1 MTNKEIFF
9 KSWDEVIESNSELFP
24 QEAKDYIESLRKEN
38 AKNPTEI
45 TENGR
50 KNLDYMKENEALMSN
65 MFTSKSIANGLSI
78 SSRSVAGSM
87 RKLVTDGFV
96 SKNGEPA
103 VYRITDKG
111 RDI

>member
-9 KSWDEVIESNSELFP
+9 KSWDEIIESNSELFP

-38 AKNPTEI
+38 SNPTGI

-50 KNLDYMKENEALMSN
+50 KILDYMKENEALMSN

-87 RKLVTDGFV
+87 RKLVTDGYV

>member
-9 KSWDEVIESNSELFP
+9 ENWDKVNETNPELFP
-24 QEAKDYIESLRKEN
+24 QEAKDYIESLRNSKK
-38 AKNPTEI
+38 ATEI

-50 KNLDYMKENEALMSN
+50 KIIDYMKENETLMSN

-87 RKLVTDGFV
+87 RKLVTEGFV

>member
-9 KSWDEVIESNSELFP
+9 KSWDEIIESNSELFP
-24 QEAKDYIESLRKEN
+24 QEAKDYIESLRKGN
-38 AKNPTEI
+38 SKSSTEI

-50 KNLDYMKENEALMSN
+50 KILDYMKENETLMSN

-87 RKLVTDGFV
+87 RKLVTEGFV